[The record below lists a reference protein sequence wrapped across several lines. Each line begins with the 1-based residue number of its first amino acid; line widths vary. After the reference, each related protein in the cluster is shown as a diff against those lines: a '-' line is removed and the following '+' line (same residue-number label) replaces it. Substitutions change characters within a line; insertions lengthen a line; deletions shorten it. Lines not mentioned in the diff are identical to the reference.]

1 MEMGRVALAASPA
14 PHVTTLFLPQQEKTM
29 GNAMEFTD
37 ANFQQDVLDSDV
49 PVLVDFWAP
58 WCGPCRMITPVI
70 EELASENAGT
80 FRVGKVNVDDN
91 GSLAMTY
98 NVSSIPAI
106 MIFKGGQLVNQ
117 FMGVQSKEKL
127 QQALDEAKSA

>member
-1 MEMGRVALAASPA
+1 MG
-14 PHVTTLFLPQQEKTM
+14 T
-29 GNAMEFTD
+29 AMEFTD
-37 ANFQQDVLDSDV
+37 ANFQQEVLESDV

-58 WCGPCRMITPVI
+58 GCGPCRMIGPVI
-70 EELASENAGT
+70 EELASENTGT

-91 GSLAMTY
+91 GSLAMNY

>member
-1 MEMGRVALAASPA
+1 LLLRLHHKQPLS
-14 PHVTTLFLPQQEKTM
+14 LPQQEKTM
-29 GNAMEFTD
+29 GNAIEFTD
-37 ANFQQDVLDSDV
+37 ANFQQDVLESDV

-91 GSLAMTY
+91 GSLAMNY

>member
-1 MEMGRVALAASPA
+1 MGRVALAASPA
-14 PHVTTLFLPQQEKTM
+14 PHATTLFLPQQEKTM

>member
-1 MEMGRVALAASPA
+1 MGRVALAASPA

-49 PVLVDFWAP
+49 PILVDFWAP

>member
-1 MEMGRVALAASPA
+1 MGRVAGAASPT
-14 PHVTTLFLPQQEKTM
+14 PRTNTSVPQKEKTM

-58 WCGPCRMITPVI
+58 WCGPCRMIGPVI
-70 EELASENAGT
+70 EELASENTGT

-91 GSLAMTY
+91 GSLAMNY

-106 MIFKGGQLVNQ
+106 MIFKDGQLVQQ

>member
-1 MEMGRVALAASPA
+1 MGRGALAASPA
-14 PHVTTLFLPQQEKTM
+14 PHATTLFLPQQEKTM